1 MNVLRRFGIRA
12 VSSCRVVHRAGGCGR
27 KVVGRITY
35 GCTKRRA
42 SGVLM
47 GSAAQFITDIATGVY
62 DGIVDAIVEQ
72 IVGVLTSGSAA

>member
-1 MNVLRRFGIRA
+1 
-12 VSSCRVVHRAGGCGR
+12 
-27 KVVGRITY
+27 
-35 GCTKRRA
+35 
-42 SGVLM
+42 M